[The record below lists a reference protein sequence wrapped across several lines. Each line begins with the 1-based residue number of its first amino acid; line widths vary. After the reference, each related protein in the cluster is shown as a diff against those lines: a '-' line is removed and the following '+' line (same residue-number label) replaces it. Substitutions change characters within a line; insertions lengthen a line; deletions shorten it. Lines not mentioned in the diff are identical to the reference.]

1 MQKGDGMFIDKK
13 KMILLNHLNK
23 DIEKVSEELNISER
37 TIRYRIEDLNRF
49 FADEK
54 INYKIIVDNKII
66 KGFGNLETVKKQLG
80 EKNYTFSQSERIEI
94 ISLMLLIH
102 SYGCKA
108 DEICDFID
116 ISRSTFKADM
126 RFVREIFEKENLTII
141 SKANKGLIIQG
152 NEIII
157 RKLLLE
163 NFKKVFEVEDKKLK
177 FFEKNNNQKINII
190 KNYIKTEDIFSA
202 AEYLEQVKKDLNK
215 KISDEAYQIL
225 IIYILI
231 LIKRLENNLT
241 LEKNIQNQEFI
252 KSTADFNAVKENIKM
267 LEKEKNFSIN
277 EFEIMKITE
286 FILGA
291 HTYNFKY
298 SFYENWIY
306 IEKLADDLI
315 SKVSEKV
322 NINISNDNTLR
333 DGLINHLIPTI
344 YRLKNDIELENS
356 IHEEIIDQYPVLYS
370 EVKTALKK
378 IEDFIGKE
386 FSENET
392 SFFVVHFVL
401 SIKRMAEQLE
411 TKKKILIVCGLG
423 YGTSNLLKQEME
435 DFFDIEVKDLVP
447 LNNLKNI
454 DISEIDFFITTTDIN
469 KKDFSV
475 PVIKVNSILTKENII
490 ELLAAGI
497 KNRKNRVNISEII
510 KIIKKF
516 SDIQNE
522 EHLTNDLIKYF
533 ENLENKKVENFIEPS
548 LTDILPLKNI
558 KIAKYMNNWEQA
570 VFEAGKILEDNGYI
584 KEKYLYEMIEKIKE
598 LGMYMLIGEG
608 IILPHADIGENV
620 IKTGISYLQLKTPV
634 LFQNIE
640 IKHIFALA
648 SCDKK
653 EHIKGLLELK
663 ENIDEK
669 NLKEILEKCQ
679 TEKEIFKIIKNIT
692 R

>member
-1 MQKGDGMFIDKK
+1 MFIDNK

-23 DIEKVSEELNISER
+23 SIEKVSEELNISER
-37 TIRYRIEDLNRF
+37 TIRYRIEDLNDF
-49 FADEK
+49 FSDEN
-54 INYKIIVDNKII
+54 IDYKVIIENRVI
-66 KGFGNLETVKKQLG
+66 KGFGDLEIVKKELG
-80 EKNYTFSQSERIEI
+80 EKNYTFSQSERIEM
-94 ISLMLLIH
+94 ISLLLLMS

-116 ISRSTFKADM
+116 ISRSTFKGDM
-126 RFVREIFEKENLTII
+126 RIVREKFQEQGLKII
-141 SKANKGLIIQG
+141 SKANKGLIVQG
-152 NEIII
+152 SEIVI

-163 NFKKVFEVEDKKLK
+163 KFKKSFEVEDKKLR
-177 FFEKNNNQKINII
+177 FFEKISNKKTGII
-190 KNYIKTEDIFSA
+190 KNYIKIEDILSA
-202 AEYLEQVKKDLNK
+202 SEYLEQVKKDLNK

-231 LIKRLENNLT
+231 LIKRLENDLA
-241 LEKNIQNQEFI
+241 LDKNIQNQEFI
-252 KSTADFNAVKENIKM
+252 KSTADFDAVKANIKM
-267 LEKEKNFSIN
+267 LEKNNNFLVN

-286 FILGA
+286 FILGS

-306 IEKLADDLI
+306 IEKLADELI
-315 SKVSEKV
+315 NKVSEKI
-322 NINISNDNTLR
+322 NINILNDTTLR

-356 IHEEIIDQYPVLYS
+356 IHEEIIEQYPVLYS
-370 EVKTALKK
+370 EVKSALKK

-401 SIKRMAEQLE
+401 SIKRMVERLE

-454 DISEIDFFITTTDIN
+454 DINGIDFIITTAAIN
-469 KKDFSV
+469 KNEFTV

-497 KNRKNRVNISEII
+497 KNRKNRVNISEIVEI
-510 KIIKKF
+510 VRKY

-522 EHLTNDLIKYF
+522 EHLTNNLIRYF
-533 ENLENKKVENFIEPS
+533 ENIENKKVENFIEPS
-548 LTDILPLKNI
+548 LTDLLPMQNI
-558 KIAKYMNNWEQA
+558 KIEKDMNNWEEA

-584 KEKYLYEMIEKIKE
+584 KEKYIYEMIEKIKE
-598 LGMYMLIGEG
+598 LGMYMMIGDG

-620 IKTGISYLQLKTPV
+620 IKTGISYLQLKKPV

-663 ENIDEK
+663 ENIDEN
-669 NLKEILEKCQ
+669 NLKEILEKCS
-679 TEKEIFKIIKNIT
+679 TEKEVFKIIKNIT

>member
-1 MQKGDGMFIDKK
+1 MFIDKK

-23 DIEKVSEELNISER
+23 DIEKVSDELNISER
-37 TIRYRIEDLNRF
+37 TIRYRIEDLNQF
-49 FADEK
+49 FDDEK
-54 INYKIIVDNKII
+54 INYKIVVDNKII
-66 KGFGNLETVKKQLG
+66 KGFGNIETVKKQLG

-94 ISLMLLIH
+94 ISLILLIH

-126 RFVREIFEKENLTII
+126 RLVRENFEKESLTII
-141 SKANKGLIIQG
+141 SKANKGLIVQG
-152 NEIII
+152 NEIVI

-163 NFKKVFEVEDKKLK
+163 NFKKAFEVEDKKLK
-177 FFEKNNNQKINII
+177 FFEKSSNQKINVI
-190 KNYIKTEDIFSA
+190 KNYIKTENIFSA

-231 LIKRLENNLT
+231 LVKRLESNLT

-252 KSTADFNAVKENIKM
+252 KSTADFNAVKTNIKM
-267 LEKEKNFSIN
+267 LEKGKSFSVN

-356 IHEEIIDQYPVLYS
+356 IHEEIIEQYPVLYS
-370 EVKTALKK
+370 EVKNALKK

-386 FSENET
+386 FLENET

-454 DISEIDFFITTTDIN
+454 DISEIDFIITTTDIN

-497 KNRKNRVNISEII
+497 KNRRNRVNVSEII
-510 KIIKKF
+510 DIVKKY

-522 EHLTNDLIKYF
+522 EHLTNNLIRYF
-533 ENLENKKVENFIEPS
+533 ENLENKKVENFIEPT
-548 LTDILPLKNI
+548 LTDILPLENI
-558 KIAKYMNNWEQA
+558 KIEKYMNNWKQA
-570 VFEAGKILEDNGYI
+570 VFEAGKILENNGYI
-584 KEKYLYEMIEKIKE
+584 KEQYIYEMIEKIKE

>member
-1 MQKGDGMFIDKK
+1 MFIDKK

-94 ISLMLLIH
+94 ISLILLIH

-315 SKVSEKV
+315 GKVSEKV

-454 DISEIDFFITTTDIN
+454 DISEIDFIITTTDIN

-570 VFEAGKILEDNGYI
+570 VFEAGKILKDNGYI

>member
-1 MQKGDGMFIDKK
+1 MFIDNK

-23 DIEKVSEELNISER
+23 SIEKVSEELNISER
-37 TIRYRIEDLNRF
+37 TIRYRIEDLNDF
-49 FADEK
+49 FSDEN
-54 INYKIIVDNKII
+54 IDYKVIIENRVI
-66 KGFGNLETVKKQLG
+66 KGFGDLEIVKKELG
-80 EKNYTFSQSERIEI
+80 EKNYTFSQSERIEM
-94 ISLMLLIH
+94 ISLLLLMS

-116 ISRSTFKADM
+116 ISRSTFKGDM
-126 RFVREIFEKENLTII
+126 RIVREKFQEQGLKII
-141 SKANKGLIIQG
+141 SKANKGLIVQG
-152 NEIII
+152 SEIVI

-163 NFKKVFEVEDKKLK
+163 KFKKSFEVEDKKLR
-177 FFEKNNNQKINII
+177 FFEKISNKKTGII
-190 KNYIKTEDIFSA
+190 KNYIKTEDILSA
-202 AEYLEQVKKDLNK
+202 SEYLEQVKKDLNK

-231 LIKRLENNLT
+231 LIKRLENDLA
-241 LEKNIQNQEFI
+241 LDKNIQNQEFI
-252 KSTADFNAVKENIKM
+252 KSTADFDAVKANIKM
-267 LEKEKNFSIN
+267 LEKNNNFLVN

-286 FILGA
+286 FILGS

-306 IEKLADDLI
+306 IEKLADELI
-315 SKVSEKV
+315 NKVSEKI
-322 NINISNDNTLR
+322 NINILNDTTLR

-370 EVKTALKK
+370 EVKSALKK

-401 SIKRMAEQLE
+401 SIKRMVERLE

-454 DISEIDFFITTTDIN
+454 DINGIDFIITTAAIN
-469 KKDFSV
+469 KNEFTV

-497 KNRKNRVNISEII
+497 KNRKNRVNISEIVEI
-510 KIIKKF
+510 VRKY

-522 EHLTNDLIKYF
+522 EHLTNNLIRYF
-533 ENLENKKVENFIEPS
+533 ENIENKKVENFIEPS
-548 LTDILPLKNI
+548 LTDLLPMQNI
-558 KIAKYMNNWEQA
+558 KIEKDMNNWEEA

-584 KEKYLYEMIEKIKE
+584 KEKYIYEMIEKIKE
-598 LGMYMLIGEG
+598 LGMYMMIGDG

-620 IKTGISYLQLKTPV
+620 IKTGISYLQLKKPV

-663 ENIDEK
+663 ENIDEN
-669 NLKEILEKCQ
+669 NLKEILEKCS
-679 TEKEIFKIIKNIT
+679 TEKEVFKIIKNIT

>member
-1 MQKGDGMFIDKK
+1 MFIDNK

-23 DIEKVSEELNISER
+23 SIEKVSEELNISER
-37 TIRYRIEDLNRF
+37 TIRYRIEDLNDF
-49 FADEK
+49 FSDEN
-54 INYKIIVDNKII
+54 IDYKVIIENRVI
-66 KGFGNLETVKKQLG
+66 KGFGDLEIVKKELG
-80 EKNYTFSQSERIEI
+80 EKNYTFSQSERIEM
-94 ISLMLLIH
+94 ISLLLLMS

-116 ISRSTFKADM
+116 ISRSTFKGDM
-126 RFVREIFEKENLTII
+126 RIVREKFQEQGLKII
-141 SKANKGLIIQG
+141 SKANKGLIVQG
-152 NEIII
+152 SEIVI

-163 NFKKVFEVEDKKLK
+163 KFKKSFEVEDKKLR
-177 FFEKNNNQKINII
+177 FFEKISNKKTGII
-190 KNYIKTEDIFSA
+190 KNYIKTEDILSA
-202 AEYLEQVKKDLNK
+202 SEYLEQVKKDLNK

-231 LIKRLENNLT
+231 LIKRLENDLA
-241 LEKNIQNQEFI
+241 LDKNIQNQEFI
-252 KSTADFNAVKENIKM
+252 KSTADFDAVKANIKM
-267 LEKEKNFSIN
+267 LEKNNNFLVN

-286 FILGA
+286 FILGS

-306 IEKLADDLI
+306 IEKLADELI
-315 SKVSEKV
+315 NKVSEKI
-322 NINISNDNTLR
+322 NINILNDTTLR

-356 IHEEIIDQYPVLYS
+356 IHEEIIEQYPVLYS
-370 EVKTALKK
+370 EVKSALKK

-401 SIKRMAEQLE
+401 SIKRMVERLE

-454 DISEIDFFITTTDIN
+454 DINGIDFIITTAAIN
-469 KKDFSV
+469 KNEFLV

-497 KNRKNRVNISEII
+497 KNRKNRVNISEIVEI
-510 KIIKKF
+510 VRKY

-522 EHLTNDLIKYF
+522 EHLTNNLIRYF
-533 ENLENKKVENFIEPS
+533 ENIENKKVENFIEPS
-548 LTDILPLKNI
+548 LTDLLPMQNI
-558 KIAKYMNNWEQA
+558 KIEKDMNNWEEA

-584 KEKYLYEMIEKIKE
+584 KEKYIYEMIEKIKE
-598 LGMYMLIGEG
+598 LGMYMMIGDG

-620 IKTGISYLQLKTPV
+620 IKTGISYLQLKKPV

-663 ENIDEK
+663 ENIDEN
-669 NLKEILEKCQ
+669 NLKEILEKCS
-679 TEKEIFKIIKNIT
+679 TEKEVFKIIKNIT

>member
-94 ISLMLLIH
+94 ISLILLIH

-315 SKVSEKV
+315 GKVSEKV

-454 DISEIDFFITTTDIN
+454 DISEIDFIITTTDIN

>member
-1 MQKGDGMFIDKK
+1 MFIDKK

-94 ISLMLLIH
+94 ISLILLIH

-190 KNYIKTEDIFSA
+190 KNYIKTENIFSA

-435 DFFDIEVKDLVP
+435 DFFDIDVKDLVP

-454 DISEIDFFITTTDIN
+454 DISEIDFIITTTDIN

-570 VFEAGKILEDNGYI
+570 VFEAGKILKDNGYI

>member
-94 ISLMLLIH
+94 ISLILLIH

-190 KNYIKTEDIFSA
+190 KNYIKTENIFSA

-315 SKVSEKV
+315 GKVSEKV
-322 NINISNDNTLR
+322 NINILNDNTLR

-454 DISEIDFFITTTDIN
+454 DISEIDFIITTTDIN

-570 VFEAGKILEDNGYI
+570 VFEAGKILKDNGYI

>member
-1 MQKGDGMFIDKK
+1 MFIDNK

-23 DIEKVSEELNISER
+23 SIEKVSEELNISER
-37 TIRYRIEDLNRF
+37 TIRYRIEDLNDF
-49 FADEK
+49 FSDEN
-54 INYKIIVDNKII
+54 IDYKVIIENRVI
-66 KGFGNLETVKKQLG
+66 KGFGDLEIVKKELG
-80 EKNYTFSQSERIEI
+80 EKNYTFSQSERIEM
-94 ISLMLLIH
+94 ISLLLLMS

-116 ISRSTFKADM
+116 ISRSTFKGDM
-126 RFVREIFEKENLTII
+126 RIVREKFQEQGLKII
-141 SKANKGLIIQG
+141 SKANKGLIVQG
-152 NEIII
+152 SEIVI

-163 NFKKVFEVEDKKLK
+163 KFKKSFEVEDKKLR
-177 FFEKNNNQKINII
+177 FFEKISNKKTGII
-190 KNYIKTEDIFSA
+190 KNYIKTEDILSA
-202 AEYLEQVKKDLNK
+202 SEYLEQVKKDLNK

-231 LIKRLENNLT
+231 LIKRLENDLA
-241 LEKNIQNQEFI
+241 LDKNIQNQEFI
-252 KSTADFNAVKENIKM
+252 KSTADFDAVKANIKM
-267 LEKEKNFSIN
+267 LEKNNSFLVN

-286 FILGA
+286 FILGS

-306 IEKLADDLI
+306 IEKLADELI
-315 SKVSEKV
+315 NKVSEKI
-322 NINISNDNTLR
+322 NINILNDTTLR

-356 IHEEIIDQYPVLYS
+356 INEEIIEQYPVLYS
-370 EVKTALKK
+370 EVKSALKK

-401 SIKRMAEQLE
+401 SIKRMVERLE

-454 DISEIDFFITTTDIN
+454 DINGIDFIITTAAIN
-469 KKDFSV
+469 KNEFPV

-497 KNRKNRVNISEII
+497 KNRKNRVNISEIVEI
-510 KIIKKF
+510 VRKY

-522 EHLTNDLIKYF
+522 EHLTNNLIRYF
-533 ENLENKKVENFIEPS
+533 ENIENKKVENFIEPS
-548 LTDILPLKNI
+548 LTDLLPMQNI
-558 KIAKYMNNWEQA
+558 KIEKDMNNWEEA

-584 KEKYLYEMIEKIKE
+584 KEKYIYEMIEKIKE
-598 LGMYMLIGEG
+598 LGMYMMIGDG

-620 IKTGISYLQLKTPV
+620 IKTGISYLQLKKPV

-663 ENIDEK
+663 ENIDEN
-669 NLKEILEKCQ
+669 NLKEILEKCS
-679 TEKEIFKIIKNIT
+679 TEKEVFKIIKNIT

>member
-94 ISLMLLIH
+94 ISLILLIH
-102 SYGCKA
+102 SYGYKA

-315 SKVSEKV
+315 GKVSEKV

-356 IHEEIIDQYPVLYS
+356 IHEEIIDQYPGLYS

-401 SIKRMAEQLE
+401 SIRRMAEQLE

-454 DISEIDFFITTTDIN
+454 DISEIDFIITTTDIN

-570 VFEAGKILEDNGYI
+570 VFEAGKILKDNGYI

>member
-94 ISLMLLIH
+94 ISLILLIH

-454 DISEIDFFITTTDIN
+454 DISEIDFIITTTDIN

-510 KIIKKF
+510 KIIRKF

-570 VFEAGKILEDNGYI
+570 VFEAGKILKDNGYI

>member
-1 MQKGDGMFIDKK
+1 MFIDNK

-23 DIEKVSEELNISER
+23 SIEKVSEELNISER
-37 TIRYRIEDLNRF
+37 TIRYRIEDLNDF
-49 FADEK
+49 FSDEN
-54 INYKIIVDNKII
+54 IDYKVIIENRVI
-66 KGFGNLETVKKQLG
+66 KGFGDLEIVKKELG
-80 EKNYTFSQSERIEI
+80 EKNYTFSQSERIEM
-94 ISLMLLIH
+94 ISLLLLMS

-116 ISRSTFKADM
+116 ISRSTFKGDM
-126 RFVREIFEKENLTII
+126 RIVREKFQEQGLKII
-141 SKANKGLIIQG
+141 SKANKGLIVQG
-152 NEIII
+152 SEIVI

-163 NFKKVFEVEDKKLK
+163 KFKKSFEVEDKKLR
-177 FFEKNNNQKINII
+177 FFEKISNKKTGII
-190 KNYIKTEDIFSA
+190 KNYIKTEDILSA
-202 AEYLEQVKKDLNK
+202 SEYLEQVKKDLNK

-231 LIKRLENNLT
+231 LIKRLENDLA
-241 LEKNIQNQEFI
+241 LDKNIQNQEFI
-252 KSTADFNAVKENIKM
+252 KSTADFDAVKANIKM
-267 LEKEKNFSIN
+267 LEKNNSFLVN

-286 FILGA
+286 FILGS

-306 IEKLADDLI
+306 IEKLADELI
-315 SKVSEKV
+315 NKISEKI
-322 NINISNDNTLR
+322 NINILNDTTLR

-356 IHEEIIDQYPVLYS
+356 IHEEIIEQYPVLYS
-370 EVKTALKK
+370 EVKSALKK

-401 SIKRMAEQLE
+401 SIKRMVERLE

-454 DISEIDFFITTTDIN
+454 DINGIDFIITTAAIN
-469 KKDFSV
+469 KNEFPV

-497 KNRKNRVNISEII
+497 KNRKNRVNISEIVEI
-510 KIIKKF
+510 VRKY

-522 EHLTNDLIKYF
+522 EHLTNNLIRYF
-533 ENLENKKVENFIEPS
+533 ENIENKKVENFIEPS
-548 LTDILPLKNI
+548 LTDLLPMQNI
-558 KIAKYMNNWEQA
+558 KIEKDMNNWEEA

-584 KEKYLYEMIEKIKE
+584 KEKYIYEMIEKIKE
-598 LGMYMLIGEG
+598 LGMYMMIGDG

-620 IKTGISYLQLKTPV
+620 IKTGISYLQLKKPV

-663 ENIDEK
+663 ENIDEN
-669 NLKEILEKCQ
+669 NLKEILEKCS
-679 TEKEIFKIIKNIT
+679 TEKEVFKIIKNIT

>member
-1 MQKGDGMFIDKK
+1 MFIDKK

-23 DIEKVSEELNISER
+23 DIEKVSDELNISER

-94 ISLMLLIH
+94 ISLILLIH

-315 SKVSEKV
+315 GKVSEKV

-454 DISEIDFFITTTDIN
+454 DISEIDFIITTTDIN

-570 VFEAGKILEDNGYI
+570 VFEAGKILKDNGYI

>member
-1 MQKGDGMFIDKK
+1 MFIDKK

-94 ISLMLLIH
+94 ISLILLIH

-454 DISEIDFFITTTDIN
+454 DISEIDFIITTTDIN

-510 KIIKKF
+510 KIIRKF

-570 VFEAGKILEDNGYI
+570 VFEAGKILKDNGYI

>member
-23 DIEKVSEELNISER
+23 DIEKVSDELNISER
-37 TIRYRIEDLNRF
+37 TIRYRIEDLNQF
-49 FADEK
+49 FDDEK
-54 INYKIIVDNKII
+54 INYKIVVDNKII

-94 ISLMLLIH
+94 ISLILLIH

-126 RFVREIFEKENLTII
+126 RLVRENFEKESLTII
-141 SKANKGLIIQG
+141 SKANKGLIVQG
-152 NEIII
+152 NEIVI

-163 NFKKVFEVEDKKLK
+163 NFKKAFEVEDKKIK
-177 FFEKNNNQKINII
+177 FFEKSSNQKINVI

-231 LIKRLENNLT
+231 LVKRLESNLT

-252 KSTADFNAVKENIKM
+252 KSTADFNAVKTNIKM
-267 LEKEKNFSIN
+267 LEKGKSFSVN

-356 IHEEIIDQYPVLYS
+356 IHEEIIEQYPVLYS
-370 EVKTALKK
+370 EVKNALKK

-454 DISEIDFFITTTDIN
+454 NISEIDFIITTADIN

-497 KNRKNRVNISEII
+497 KNRRNRVNVSEII
-510 KIIKKF
+510 DIVKKY

-522 EHLTNDLIKYF
+522 EHLTNNLIRYF
-533 ENLENKKVENFIEPS
+533 ENLENKKVENFIEPT
-548 LTDILPLKNI
+548 LTDILPLENI
-558 KIAKYMNNWEQA
+558 KIEKYMNNWEQA
-570 VFEAGKILEDNGYI
+570 VFEAGKILENNGYI
-584 KEKYLYEMIEKIKE
+584 KEQYIYEMIEKIKE

>member
-1 MQKGDGMFIDKK
+1 M
-13 KMILLNHLNK
+13 
-23 DIEKVSEELNISER
+23 
-37 TIRYRIEDLNRF
+37 
-49 FADEK
+49 
-54 INYKIIVDNKII
+54 
-66 KGFGNLETVKKQLG
+66 
-80 EKNYTFSQSERIEI
+80 
-94 ISLMLLIH
+94 
-102 SYGCKA
+102 
-108 DEICDFID
+108 
-116 ISRSTFKADM
+116 
-126 RFVREIFEKENLTII
+126 
-141 SKANKGLIIQG
+141 
-152 NEIII
+152 
-157 RKLLLE
+157 
-163 NFKKVFEVEDKKLK
+163 
-177 FFEKNNNQKINII
+177 
-190 KNYIKTEDIFSA
+190 
-202 AEYLEQVKKDLNK
+202 
-215 KISDEAYQIL
+215 
-225 IIYILI
+225 
-231 LIKRLENNLT
+231 
-241 LEKNIQNQEFI
+241 EKNIQNQEFI

-315 SKVSEKV
+315 GKVSEKV

-454 DISEIDFFITTTDIN
+454 DISEIDFIITTTDIN

-570 VFEAGKILEDNGYI
+570 VFEAGKILKDNGYI

>member
-1 MQKGDGMFIDKK
+1 MFIDNK

-23 DIEKVSEELNISER
+23 SIEKVSEELNISER
-37 TIRYRIEDLNRF
+37 TIRYRIEDLNDF
-49 FADEK
+49 FSDEN
-54 INYKIIVDNKII
+54 IDYKVIIENRVI
-66 KGFGNLETVKKQLG
+66 KGFGDLEIVKKELG
-80 EKNYTFSQSERIEI
+80 EKNYTFSQSERIEM
-94 ISLMLLIH
+94 ISLLLLMS

-116 ISRSTFKADM
+116 ISRSTFKGDM
-126 RFVREIFEKENLTII
+126 RIVREKFQEQGLKII
-141 SKANKGLIIQG
+141 SKANKGLIVQG
-152 NEIII
+152 SEIVI

-163 NFKKVFEVEDKKLK
+163 KFKKSFEVEDKKLR
-177 FFEKNNNQKINII
+177 FFEKISNKKTGII
-190 KNYIKTEDIFSA
+190 KNYIKTEDILSA
-202 AEYLEQVKKDLNK
+202 SEYLEQVKKDLNK

-231 LIKRLENNLT
+231 LIKRLENDLA
-241 LEKNIQNQEFI
+241 LDKNIQNQEFI
-252 KSTADFNAVKENIKM
+252 KSTADFDAVKANIKM
-267 LEKEKNFSIN
+267 LEKNNSFLVN

-286 FILGA
+286 FILGS

-306 IEKLADDLI
+306 IEKLADELI
-315 SKVSEKV
+315 NKVSEKI
-322 NINISNDNTLR
+322 NINILNDTALR

-356 IHEEIIDQYPVLYS
+356 IHEEIIEQYPVLYS
-370 EVKTALKK
+370 EVKSALKK

-401 SIKRMAEQLE
+401 SIKRMVERLE

-454 DISEIDFFITTTDIN
+454 DINGIDFIITTAAIN
-469 KKDFSV
+469 KNEFPV

-497 KNRKNRVNISEII
+497 KNRKNRVNISEIVEI
-510 KIIKKF
+510 VRKY

-522 EHLTNDLIKYF
+522 EHLTNNLIRYF
-533 ENLENKKVENFIEPS
+533 ENIENKKVENFIEPS
-548 LTDILPLKNI
+548 LTDLLPMQNI
-558 KIAKYMNNWEQA
+558 KIEKDMNNWEEA

-584 KEKYLYEMIEKIKE
+584 KEKYIYEMIEKIKE
-598 LGMYMLIGEG
+598 LGMYMMIGDG

-620 IKTGISYLQLKTPV
+620 IKTGISYLQLKKPV

-663 ENIDEK
+663 ENIDEN
-669 NLKEILEKCQ
+669 NLKEILEKCS
-679 TEKEIFKIIKNIT
+679 TEKEVFKIIKNIT

>member
-1 MQKGDGMFIDKK
+1 MFIDKK

-94 ISLMLLIH
+94 ISLILLIH
-102 SYGCKA
+102 SYGYKA

-315 SKVSEKV
+315 GKVSEKV

-356 IHEEIIDQYPVLYS
+356 IHEEIIDQYPGLYS

-401 SIKRMAEQLE
+401 SIRRMAEQLE

-454 DISEIDFFITTTDIN
+454 DISEIDFIITTTDIN

-570 VFEAGKILEDNGYI
+570 VFEAGKILKDNGYI

>member
-1 MQKGDGMFIDKK
+1 MFIDKK

-94 ISLMLLIH
+94 ISLILLIH

-315 SKVSEKV
+315 GKVSEKV

-370 EVKTALKK
+370 EVKTVLKK

-454 DISEIDFFITTTDIN
+454 DISEIDFIITTTDIN

>member
-315 SKVSEKV
+315 GKVSEKV

-435 DFFDIEVKDLVP
+435 DFFDIDVKDLVP

-454 DISEIDFFITTTDIN
+454 DISEIDFIITTTDIN

-570 VFEAGKILEDNGYI
+570 VFEAGKILKDNGYI

>member
-94 ISLMLLIH
+94 ISLILLIH

-190 KNYIKTEDIFSA
+190 KNYIKTENIFSA

-454 DISEIDFFITTTDIN
+454 DISEIDFIITTTDIN

-570 VFEAGKILEDNGYI
+570 VFEAGKILKDNGYI

>member
-1 MQKGDGMFIDKK
+1 MFIDKK

-23 DIEKVSEELNISER
+23 DIEKVSDELNISER
-37 TIRYRIEDLNRF
+37 TIRYRIEDLNQF
-49 FADEK
+49 FDDEK
-54 INYKIIVDNKII
+54 INYKIVVDNKII

-94 ISLMLLIH
+94 ISLILLIH

-126 RFVREIFEKENLTII
+126 RLVRENFEKESLTII
-141 SKANKGLIIQG
+141 SKANKGLIVQG
-152 NEIII
+152 NEIVI

-163 NFKKVFEVEDKKLK
+163 NFKKAFEVEDKKIK
-177 FFEKNNNQKINII
+177 FFEKSSNQKINVI

-231 LIKRLENNLT
+231 LVKRLESNLT

-252 KSTADFNAVKENIKM
+252 KSTADFNAVKTNIKM
-267 LEKEKNFSIN
+267 LEKGKSFSVN

-356 IHEEIIDQYPVLYS
+356 IHEEIIEQYPVLYS
-370 EVKTALKK
+370 EVKNALKK

-454 DISEIDFFITTTDIN
+454 NISEIDFIITTADIN

-497 KNRKNRVNISEII
+497 KNRRNRVNVSEII
-510 KIIKKF
+510 DIVKKY

-522 EHLTNDLIKYF
+522 EHLTNNLIRYF
-533 ENLENKKVENFIEPS
+533 ENLENKKVENFIEPT
-548 LTDILPLKNI
+548 LTDILPLENI
-558 KIAKYMNNWEQA
+558 KIEKYMNNWEQA
-570 VFEAGKILEDNGYI
+570 VFEAGKILENNGYI
-584 KEKYLYEMIEKIKE
+584 KEQYIYEMIEKIKE

>member
-1 MQKGDGMFIDKK
+1 MFIDNK

-23 DIEKVSEELNISER
+23 SIEKVSEELNISER
-37 TIRYRIEDLNRF
+37 TIRYRIEDLNDF
-49 FADEK
+49 FSDEN
-54 INYKIIVDNKII
+54 IDYKVIIENRVI
-66 KGFGNLETVKKQLG
+66 KGFGDLEIVKKELG
-80 EKNYTFSQSERIEI
+80 EKNYTFSQSERIEM
-94 ISLMLLIH
+94 ISLLLLMS

-116 ISRSTFKADM
+116 ISRSTFKGDM
-126 RFVREIFEKENLTII
+126 RIVREKFQEQGLKII
-141 SKANKGLIIQG
+141 SKANKGLIVQG
-152 NEIII
+152 SEIVI

-163 NFKKVFEVEDKKLK
+163 KFKKSFEVEDKKLR
-177 FFEKNNNQKINII
+177 FFEKISNKKTGII
-190 KNYIKTEDIFSA
+190 KNYIKIEDILSA
-202 AEYLEQVKKDLNK
+202 SEYLEQVKKDLNK

-231 LIKRLENNLT
+231 LIKRLENDLA
-241 LEKNIQNQEFI
+241 LDKNIQNQEFI
-252 KSTADFNAVKENIKM
+252 KSTADFDAVKANIKM
-267 LEKEKNFSIN
+267 LEKNNNFLVN

-286 FILGA
+286 FILGS

-306 IEKLADDLI
+306 IEKLADELI
-315 SKVSEKV
+315 NKVSEKI
-322 NINISNDNTLR
+322 NINILNDTTLR

-356 IHEEIIDQYPVLYS
+356 IHEEIIEQYPVLYS
-370 EVKTALKK
+370 EVKSALKK

-401 SIKRMAEQLE
+401 SIKRMVEKLE

-454 DISEIDFFITTTDIN
+454 DINGIDFIITTAAIN
-469 KKDFSV
+469 KNEFPV

-497 KNRKNRVNISEII
+497 KNRKNRVNISEIVEI
-510 KIIKKF
+510 VRKY

-522 EHLTNDLIKYF
+522 EHLTNNLIRYF
-533 ENLENKKVENFIEPS
+533 ENIENKKVENFIEPS
-548 LTDILPLKNI
+548 LTDLLPMQNI
-558 KIAKYMNNWEQA
+558 KIEKDMNNWEEA

-584 KEKYLYEMIEKIKE
+584 KEKYIYEMIEKIKE
-598 LGMYMLIGEG
+598 LGMYMMIGDG

-620 IKTGISYLQLKTPV
+620 IKTGISYLQLKKPV

-663 ENIDEK
+663 ENIDEN
-669 NLKEILEKCQ
+669 NLKEILEKCS
-679 TEKEIFKIIKNIT
+679 TEKEVFKIIKNIT

>member
-1 MQKGDGMFIDKK
+1 MFIDKK

-94 ISLMLLIH
+94 ISLILLIH

-315 SKVSEKV
+315 GKVSEKV

-370 EVKTALKK
+370 EVKAALKK
-378 IEDFIGKE
+378 IEDFIGKK

-454 DISEIDFFITTTDIN
+454 DISEIDFIITTTDIN

-570 VFEAGKILEDNGYI
+570 VFEAGKILKDNGYI

>member
-1 MQKGDGMFIDKK
+1 MFIDKK

-315 SKVSEKV
+315 GKVSEKV

-401 SIKRMAEQLE
+401 SIKTMAEQLE

-454 DISEIDFFITTTDIN
+454 DISEIDFIITTTDIN

-570 VFEAGKILEDNGYI
+570 VFEAGKILKDNGYI

-640 IKHIFALA
+640 IKHIFALV

>member
-1 MQKGDGMFIDKK
+1 MFIDNK

-23 DIEKVSEELNISER
+23 SIEKVSEELNISER
-37 TIRYRIEDLNRF
+37 TIRYRIEDLNDF
-49 FADEK
+49 FSDEN
-54 INYKIIVDNKII
+54 IDYKVIIENRVI
-66 KGFGNLETVKKQLG
+66 KGFGDLEIVKKELG
-80 EKNYTFSQSERIEI
+80 EKNYTFSQSERIEMV
-94 ISLMLLIH
+94 SLLLLMS

-116 ISRSTFKADM
+116 ISRSTFKGDM
-126 RFVREIFEKENLTII
+126 RIVREKFQEQGLKII
-141 SKANKGLIIQG
+141 SKANKGLIVQG
-152 NEIII
+152 SEIVI

-163 NFKKVFEVEDKKLK
+163 KFKKSFEVEDKKLR
-177 FFEKNNNQKINII
+177 FFEKISNKKTGII
-190 KNYIKTEDIFSA
+190 KNYIKTEDILSA
-202 AEYLEQVKKDLNK
+202 SEYLEQVKKDLNK

-231 LIKRLENNLT
+231 LIKRLENDLA
-241 LEKNIQNQEFI
+241 LDKNIQNQEFI
-252 KSTADFNAVKENIKM
+252 KSTADFDAVKANIKM
-267 LEKEKNFSIN
+267 LEKNNSFLVN

-286 FILGA
+286 FILGS

-306 IEKLADDLI
+306 IEKLADELI
-315 SKVSEKV
+315 NKVSEKI
-322 NINISNDNTLR
+322 NINILNDTTLR

-356 IHEEIIDQYPVLYS
+356 IHEEIIEQYPVLYS
-370 EVKTALKK
+370 EVKSALKK

-401 SIKRMAEQLE
+401 SIKRMVERLE

-454 DISEIDFFITTTDIN
+454 DINGIDFIITTAAIN
-469 KKDFSV
+469 KNEFTV

-490 ELLAAGI
+490 GLLAAGI
-497 KNRKNRVNISEII
+497 KNRKNRVNISEIVEI
-510 KIIKKF
+510 VRKY

-522 EHLTNDLIKYF
+522 EHLTNNLIRYF
-533 ENLENKKVENFIEPS
+533 ENIENKKVENFIEPS
-548 LTDILPLKNI
+548 LTDLLPMQNI
-558 KIAKYMNNWEQA
+558 KIEKDMNNWEEA

-584 KEKYLYEMIEKIKE
+584 KEKYIYEMIEKIKE
-598 LGMYMLIGEG
+598 LGMYMMIGDG

-620 IKTGISYLQLKTPV
+620 IKTGISYLQLKKPV

-663 ENIDEK
+663 ENIDEN
-669 NLKEILEKCQ
+669 NLKEILEKCS
-679 TEKEIFKIIKNIT
+679 TEKEVFKIIKNIT

>member
-94 ISLMLLIH
+94 ISLILLIH

-315 SKVSEKV
+315 GKVSEKV

-454 DISEIDFFITTTDIN
+454 DISEIDFIITTTDIN

-570 VFEAGKILEDNGYI
+570 VFEAGKILKDNGYI

>member
-1 MQKGDGMFIDKK
+1 MFIDNK

-23 DIEKVSEELNISER
+23 SIEKVSEELNISER
-37 TIRYRIEDLNRF
+37 TIRYRIEDLNDF
-49 FADEK
+49 FSDEN
-54 INYKIIVDNKII
+54 IDYKVIIENRVI
-66 KGFGNLETVKKQLG
+66 KGFGDLEIVKKELG
-80 EKNYTFSQSERIEI
+80 EKNYTFSQSERIEM
-94 ISLMLLIH
+94 ISLLLLMS

-116 ISRSTFKADM
+116 ISRSTFKGDM
-126 RFVREIFEKENLTII
+126 RIVREKFQEQGLKII
-141 SKANKGLIIQG
+141 SKANKGLIVQG
-152 NEIII
+152 SEIVI

-163 NFKKVFEVEDKKLK
+163 KFKKSFEVEDKKLR
-177 FFEKNNNQKINII
+177 FFEKISNKKTGII
-190 KNYIKTEDIFSA
+190 KNYIKTEDILSA
-202 AEYLEQVKKDLNK
+202 SEYLEQVKKDLNK

-231 LIKRLENNLT
+231 LIKRLENDLA
-241 LEKNIQNQEFI
+241 LDKNIQNQEFI
-252 KSTADFNAVKENIKM
+252 KSTADFDAVKANIKM
-267 LEKEKNFSIN
+267 LEKNNSFLVN

-286 FILGA
+286 FILGS

-306 IEKLADDLI
+306 IEKLADELI
-315 SKVSEKV
+315 NKVSEKI
-322 NINISNDNTLR
+322 NINILNDTTLR

-356 IHEEIIDQYPVLYS
+356 IHEEIIEQYPVLYS
-370 EVKTALKK
+370 EVKSALKK

-401 SIKRMAEQLE
+401 SIKRMVERLE

-454 DISEIDFFITTTDIN
+454 DINGIDFIITTAAIN
-469 KKDFSV
+469 KNEFPV

-497 KNRKNRVNISEII
+497 KNRKNRVNISEIVEI
-510 KIIKKF
+510 VRKY

-522 EHLTNDLIKYF
+522 EHLTNNLIRYF
-533 ENLENKKVENFIEPS
+533 ENIENKKVENFIEPS
-548 LTDILPLKNI
+548 LTDLLPMQNI
-558 KIAKYMNNWEQA
+558 KIEKDMNNWEEA

-584 KEKYLYEMIEKIKE
+584 KEKYIYEMIEKIKE
-598 LGMYMLIGEG
+598 LGMYMMIGDG

-620 IKTGISYLQLKTPV
+620 IKTGISYLQLKKPV

-663 ENIDEK
+663 ENIDEN
-669 NLKEILEKCQ
+669 NLKEILEKCS
-679 TEKEIFKIIKNIT
+679 TEKEVFKIIKNIT